1 MKKSDLKTG
10 TRVTLENGETYLVYL
25 NTNFGDVF
33 VGKTEHNPMS
43 NYSEDLISKHDVL
56 SIVEVEIPRD
66 MYNLRTSQQSF
77 KTIWTRSPVKEYTM
91 QEAIEKMGHDFK
103 IVK

>member
-10 TRVTLENGETYLVYL
+10 MRVTFKNGDDYLVYL

-33 VGKTEHNPMS
+33 VGKAGHNSMS
-43 NYSEDLISKHDVL
+43 RYSEDLISEYDVL
-56 SIVEVEIPRD
+56 SVVTVSIPCNMHD
-66 MYNLRTSQQSF
+66 LRTSGQSY

>member
-10 TRVTLENGETYLVYL
+10 MRVSFKNGGTYLVYL
-25 NTNFGDVF
+25 NTNFGDMF
-33 VGKTEHNPMS
+33 VGKTKHNPMS
-43 NYSEDLISKHDVL
+43 NYSEDLICEHDNL
-56 SIVEVEIPRD
+56 SIVMVEEPCND
-66 MYNLRTSQQSF
+66 CNLRTSEQSF
-77 KTIWTRSPVKEYTM
+77 KIIWRPSPVKEYTM

>member
-10 TRVTLENGETYLVYL
+10 MRVTFKRGEDYLVYL
-25 NTNFGDVF
+25 NTNFGNVF
-33 VGKTEHNPMS
+33 VGNIKHNDMGS
-43 NYSEDLISKHDVL
+43 YNEDLTCEYDDL
-56 SIVEVEIPRD
+56 SIVMVEEPCYD
-66 MYNLRTSQQSF
+66 YNLRTSEQSF
-77 KTIWTRSPVKEYTM
+77 KIIWRRSPVKEYTM

>member
-10 TRVTLENGETYLVYL
+10 MRVTFKRGDDYLVYL

-33 VGKTEHNPMS
+33 VSDKKHNNMN
-43 NYSEDLISKHDVL
+43 NYNEDLITEYDSL
-56 SIVEVEIPRD
+56 SIVMVEEPCND
-66 MYNLRTSQQSF
+66 YNLRTSEQSF
-77 KTIWTRSPVKEYTM
+77 KIIWTRSPVKEYTM
-91 QEAIEKMGHDFK
+91 QEAIEEMGHDFK